1 MWKAS
6 EGATRDSP
14 LRTRRRESIWAAG
27 QEERLAR
34 VRLTTLAPWR
44 RLWRRRMAGGELRLG
59 TDSIYMGKAYYTNTN
74 KNKRKLLYTWV
85 HKEERAQGQTATNCW
100 R

>member
-27 QEERLAR
+27 HEERLAR
-34 VRLTTLAPWR
+34 VVLTILAPWR

-59 TDSIYMGKAYYTNTN
+59 TDSIYMGTVYVIHTKNTSYKYYKHGYTNKST
-74 KNKRKLLYTWV
+74 RRD
-85 HKEERAQGQTATNCW
+85 EPERTVGG
-100 R
+100 